1 MNPRNRSADGGDNG
15 DDMRALWSEEDTEAV
30 LRGHIPESAD
40 VARLVPAIAALQ
52 ARAHGTVNAAAIAA
66 MATTL
71 AEASR
76 ASATGA
82 KRDPAGASSPTT
94 RSAAT
99 WRRRVSLAGVVAL
112 LGSAALAGTAAAADG
127 AAPGD
132 ALYNVD
138 RALESVGI
146 GAGGSRERLS
156 EAEKLVDEG
165 EVDAALH
172 HAAEALQGDGDDSSS
187 AALVAAADQLAANG
201 SENSAEVHTRVAEM
215 LRWMSEADVKGS
227 EFGQTVSDYAR
238 GLGTSNEDSEDDPA
252 TPGNSGGDATSNGG
266 GNGQDK
272 PDRPGKSDD
281 AGQPKEGKQNVAT
294 PSGASEGRPGK
305 DSGG

>member
-1 MNPRNRSADGGDNG
+1 MNPRNPNADRGDDG
-15 DDMRALWSEEDTEAV
+15 DDMRASWSLEDTEAV

-40 VARLVPAIAALQ
+40 AARLVPAIAALQ
-52 ARAHGTVNAAAIAA
+52 ARAHGTVNAAAVAA

-71 AEASR
+71 AQASLEP
-76 ASATGA
+76 ATGA
-82 KRDPAGASSPTT
+82 KRSQARAGQPTT

-99 WRRRVSLAGVVAL
+99 WRRRVSLAGVIAL
-112 LGSAALAGTAAAADG
+112 LGSAGLAATAAAADG

-132 ALYNVD
+132 ALYSVD

-146 GAGGSRERLS
+146 GSGGSRERLS

-172 HAAEALQGDGDDSSS
+172 HVAEALQGEGDDSSS
-187 AALVAAADQLAANG
+187 AALVAAAEQLAANG
-201 SENSAEVHTRVAEM
+201 SENSAEVHARVAEM

-238 GLGTSNEDSEDDPA
+238 GLGDPNADSADDPA
-252 TPGNSGGDATSNGG
+252 TPGNSGGDPGSNDH
-266 GNGQDK
+266 GNSQDR
-272 PDRPGKSDD
+272 PDGPGKSGD
-281 AGQPKEGKQNVAT
+281 AGEPKQEKEDVSS
-294 PSGASEGRPGK
+294 PSGGSEGRSGK
-305 DSGG
+305 GSGG

>member
-1 MNPRNRSADGGDNG
+1 MSPRNRSAHNGDNG
-15 DDMRALWSEEDTEAV
+15 DDMRASWSEEDTEAV

-40 VARLVPAIAALQ
+40 AARLVPAIAALQ
-52 ARAHGTVNAAAIAA
+52 ARAHGTVNAAAVAA

-71 AEASR
+71 AAASQ

-82 KRDPAGASSPTT
+82 MRGQARAGQPTT

-112 LGSAALAGTAAAADG
+112 LGSAGLAGTAAAADG

-132 ALYNVD
+132 ALYSVD

-146 GAGGSRERLS
+146 GSGGSRERLS

-172 HAAEALQGDGDDSSS
+172 HAAEALEGEGDDSSS
-187 AALVAAADQLAANG
+187 AALVAAADKLAANG
-201 SENSAEVHTRVAEM
+201 SEKSAEVHTRVAEM

-238 GLGTSNEDSEDDPA
+238 GLGASDAEDDA
-252 TPGNSGGDATSNGG
+252 RTPGNAGDDATSNGG
-266 GNGQDK
+266 ENAPDK
-272 PDRPGKSDD
+272 PESPGKSGD
-281 AGQPKEGKQNVAT
+281 AGKGNSKSEDVVT